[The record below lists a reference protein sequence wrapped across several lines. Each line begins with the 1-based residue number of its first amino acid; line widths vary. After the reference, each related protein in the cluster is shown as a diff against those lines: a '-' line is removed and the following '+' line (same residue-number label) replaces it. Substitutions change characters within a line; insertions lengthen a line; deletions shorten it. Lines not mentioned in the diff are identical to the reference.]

1 MIKQI
6 TFSSITKKVIMSL
19 AGLFLI
25 VFLLVHLG
33 INLFLLPLTENHR
46 EIFELA
52 ANFMATNPLI
62 KIMEI
67 FLFGGFIIHIIYGI
81 VVQLQNWASRGNI
94 GYKSGNKTKASLSS
108 RYMIY
113 TGILVLLFLAMHIYQ
128 FYFIKL
134 GLNSSSFMDEHGHP
148 LFFDIAINL
157 FTTQPAYS
165 ILYIVLFVFRFPPQ
179 SCFSICISNFGLGT
193 SKIYALHKNTWACIC
208 NRGSAGIYYHP
219 FVFFDNE
226 VIIQNSQT
234 RKS

>member
-134 GLNSSSFMDEHGHP
+134 GLNSSVFMDEHGHP
-148 LFFDIAINL
+148 LFYDIAINL

-165 ILYIVLFVFRFPPQ
+165 ILYIVLFVFLGFHLNHAFQ
-179 SCFSICISNFGLGT
+179 SAFQTLGWEHPKYTPCIKTLGLV
-193 SKIYALHKNTWACIC
+193 YAIVVPL
-208 NRGSAGIYYHP
+208 G
-219 FVFFDNE
+219 F
-226 VIIQNSQT
+226 IIIPLYFLIM
-234 RKS
+234 K